1 MLRVLRAAEADAVL
15 VSVVG
20 IAGLSAVMEALA
32 AESYRYV
39 TPAYYDVV
47 LNGKYLRDA
56 DSSEMLELAMAG
68 VKIDFGWI
76 HTYSLGSCS
85 QGLLREILYNSK
97 SSNFSS
103 VYKSKQ
109 KALAKMMSKLV
120 EKIELRSL
128 LIL

>member
-1 MLRVLRAAEADAVL
+1 M
-15 VSVVG
+15 
-20 IAGLSAVMEALA
+20 
-32 AESYRYV
+32 
-39 TPAYYDVV
+39 V
-47 LNGKYLRDA
+47 LNGKYLRDP

-120 EKIELRSL
+120 EKIEK
-128 LIL
+128 IDH